1 MSTTTDLYQA
11 CIEACDACALACDTC
26 AAACLR
32 EPDPKAMAR
41 CIAFDMDCT
50 DLCRLASALMARGS
64 EYARDVC
71 RICATVCEACADE
84 CSKHAMDHC
93 QRCAEAC
100 RRCAHEC
107 KGVAV

>member
-1 MSTTTDLYQA
+1 MSTADLYQA
-11 CIEACDACALACDTC
+11 CIEACDACALACETC

-32 EPDPKAMAR
+32 EADPKPMAR
-41 CIAFDMDCT
+41 CIAFDMDCA
-50 DLCRLASALMARGS
+50 DLCRLASTLMARGS

-71 RICATVCEACADE
+71 RICASVCEACADE
-84 CSKHAMDHC
+84 CARHDTDHC

>member
-32 EPDPKAMAR
+32 EPDSRTMAR

-64 EYARDVC
+64 EYVREVC

-93 QRCAEAC
+93 RRCAEAC
-100 RRCAHEC
+100 RRCAYEC